1 MSETIA
7 IESNSGSAPSK
18 GVLRVNVAERPFKLR
33 DSSSTRTIVC
43 VIFNSYSLFAN
54 FSLEI
59 ILGSNTALR
68 RLLSFNRM
76 RFLNRNRLYFF
87 MTESSLLTELISL
100 SAQKFPQAMAL
111 TSGNQNMSYK
121 DLYVNVKQFASGL
134 LNLGLERSERVAIY
148 LEKRFETVI
157 ASFGAPAA
165 GAVFVPVNPLLK
177 PEQVA
182 FILRDCNVRV
192 LVTSPERLALMKDA
206 LAECHDLRHVV
217 VTDSVAD
224 ADLTGQS
231 GTNNEDPRVTGPVQ
245 LTFWRDLLGSPP
257 RPGHRLIDTDM
268 AAILYTSGSTGK
280 PKGVVLS
287 HRNMVAG
294 AKSVASYL
302 ENNAQDTLLAA
313 LPLSFDAGFSQ
324 LTTAFHAGARVVL
337 LNYLMPRD
345 VLKAMAREGV
355 TGLTAVPP
363 LYIQLATLDW
373 PTSINDKLRYFANTG
388 GRMPRETLNVLR
400 QQVPQA
406 KPFLMYGLTEAFRST
421 YLPPEEVDRRPD
433 SIGKA
438 IPNAEILV
446 LREDGSPCSPEEPGE
461 LVHRG
466 ALVGLGY
473 WNDADKTAERYK
485 LLASDAPGRQAGLQ
499 LPEYAVFSGDT
510 VRRDAQGFLYF
521 IGRRDEMMK
530 TSGYRVSPTE
540 VEEILYSTQLVGEC
554 VAFGVEHPSLGHAIH
569 VIATQASNTG
579 ARGLN
584 DLMLECR
591 TRMPAYMVPASI
603 EFVDGSLPRNPNGKI
618 DRKFLSAEWARRHAA

>member
-1 MSETIA
+1 
-7 IESNSGSAPSK
+7 
-18 GVLRVNVAERPFKLR
+18 
-33 DSSSTRTIVC
+33 
-43 VIFNSYSLFAN
+43 
-54 FSLEI
+54 
-59 ILGSNTALR
+59 
-68 RLLSFNRM
+68 
-76 RFLNRNRLYFF
+76 
-87 MTESSLLTELISL
+87 MTESTRLPELIAL
-100 SAQKFPQAMAL
+100 TADRTPQAIAL
-111 TSGNQNMSYK
+111 TSGASHLSYG
-121 DLYVNVKQFASGL
+121 DLSACVSQFASGL
-134 LNLGLERSERVAIY
+134 MGLGLARTERVAIY

-192 LVTSPERLALMKDA
+192 LVTSPERLALMKDV
-206 LAECHDLRHVV
+206 LGECHDLRHVV
-217 VTDSVAD
+217 VTDSATPSTHAVQSLIGPLALVA
-224 ADLTGQS
+224 
-231 GTNNEDPRVTGPVQ
+231 
-245 LTFWRDLLGSPP
+245 WRDLLGSPA
-257 RPGHRLIDTDM
+257 RPGHRVIDVDM

-302 ENNAQDTLLAA
+302 GNTASDTLLAA

-324 LTTAFHAGARVVL
+324 LTTAFHTGARVVL

-345 VLKAMAREGV
+345 VLKAMEREGV

-363 LYIQLATLDW
+363 LYIQLAQLEW
-373 PTSINDKLRYFANTG
+373 PAAINDKLRYFANTG
-388 GRMPRETLNVLR
+388 GRMPRDTLTTLR
-400 QQVPQA
+400 QRVPKA

-446 LREDGSPCSPEEPGE
+446 LREDGSACSPEEPGE

-466 ALVGLGY
+466 ALVGMGY
-473 WNDADKTAERYK
+473 WNDAEKTAERYK
-485 LLASDAPGRQAGLQ
+485 LLASDAPGRQPGLQ

-510 VRRDAQGFLYF
+510 VRMDAEGFLYF

-540 VEEILYSTQLVGEC
+540 VEEILYATQLVGEC
-554 VAFGVEHPSLGHAIH
+554 VAFGVDHPTLGHAIH
-569 VIATQASNTG
+569 VIATPAMSTG
-579 ARGLN
+579 SSGLN
-584 DLMLECR
+584 DLISECR
-591 TRMPAYMVPASI
+591 TRMPAYMVPAGI
-603 EFVDGSLPRNPNGKI
+603 ELVAGPLPRNPNGKI
-618 DRKFLSAEWARRHAA
+618 DRKLLSTEWLARHAR